1 MDPNSNNSDF
11 AGALL
16 NLFLRETSQVKEQL
30 GVLVASMNN
39 MVASMNDL
47 QRNVDSRLQNLEDE
61 LRDLK
66 VQQIELAN
74 KANKLGIQ
82 LHNNRSGGA
91 PVGKGVFA
99 DMHDHPV
106 YRRYWRTISGNNAD
120 VTYEA
125 LIEECLRNESELD
138 HTAKW
143 KDLPEESR
151 QIAVQRFELL
161 CSSLYPFELFIGSW
175 AAEGSLINNW
185 NRMKRNVRNRDKRA
199 TIRSTNSTTSN
210 NSNNASSMPSNDV
223 RSMTSTLVS
232 QMRNVDIDIG
242 MSNLTDNQLSA
253 HMSTTTSMARNDASV
268 TSNTTSGNISPP
280 PQPQAALSLPSMVST
295 NELQISLEIP
305 GQQSNARKRPHTTS
319 APSSQTPSS
328 IPATTTNNRT
338 RRRGTGQRGKRLR
351 Q

>member
-39 MVASMNDL
+39 MVASMTDL

-74 KANKLGIQ
+74 KANELGIQ
-82 LHNNRSGGA
+82 LHNNRSGGT
-91 PVGKGVFA
+91 PIGKGVFA
-99 DMHDHPV
+99 HMHDHPV

-125 LIEECLRNESELD
+125 LIEVRKSTFSEHWSSDLEKAFPKTAKNFATRICTQLRNESELD
-138 HTAKW
+138 HTTKW
-143 KDLPEESR
+143 KDLPEESP

-175 AAEGSLINNW
+175 AAEGALINNW
-185 NRMKRNVRNRDKRA
+185 NRMKRNVRNRDKR
-199 TIRSTNSTTSN
+199 
-210 NSNNASSMPSNDV
+210 
-223 RSMTSTLVS
+223 
-232 QMRNVDIDIG
+232 
-242 MSNLTDNQLSA
+242 
-253 HMSTTTSMARNDASV
+253 
-268 TSNTTSGNISPP
+268 
-280 PQPQAALSLPSMVST
+280 
-295 NELQISLEIP
+295 
-305 GQQSNARKRPHTTS
+305 
-319 APSSQTPSS
+319 
-328 IPATTTNNRT
+328 
-338 RRRGTGQRGKRLR
+338 GT
-351 Q
+351 